1 MTTPSSTARP
11 TKFNFD
17 TVFGTKGT
25 PSNVQA
31 ARSRSAYSADEV
43 EVIRKEAFAAGK
55 AAATAEDTHAQAMAL
70 SAISQS
76 MSVLIQQFDM
86 QLDAMRNES
95 AQLALAVGRKLAES
109 ALEMAPQSETIA
121 LISECMHKLHAEPR
135 LVVRVAADIGDA
147 VKAQIEP
154 LCERHGFAGRV
165 VVLVEPSLPP
175 MACRIEW
182 ADGGIEQ
189 DLNSTF
195 AAIQEHVTR
204 WQAAKAGEGN
214 EQ

>member
-1 MTTPSSTARP
+1 MSNPAPPVRP
-11 TKFNFD
+11 AKFNFD

-25 PSNVQA
+25 PSNTQA
-31 ARSRSAYSADEV
+31 ARPRSAYSADEV
-43 EVIRKEAFAAGK
+43 EVIRRESFAAGK
-55 AAATAEDTHAQAMAL
+55 AAATAEDAHAQAMAL

-76 MSVLIQQFDM
+76 MSVLIQQFDAELGTLRD
-86 QLDAMRNES
+86 QS
-95 AQLALAVGRKLAES
+95 AQLALAVGRKLAQS
-109 ALEMAPQSETIA
+109 ALELAPQAETVA
-121 LISECMHKLHAEPR
+121 MLSECMHKLHAEPR
-135 LVVRVAADIGDA
+135 LVVRVAADIGDS

-154 LCERHGFAGRV
+154 LSERHGFTGRV
-165 VVLVEPSLPP
+165 VVMVEPSLPP

-204 WQAAKAGEGN
+204 WQAARTGEGN
-214 EQ
+214 GT